1 MRAHHGATL
10 IRVVPN
16 VAQQLLPRVHADGCP
31 DCLPHQV
38 SALAAGA
45 SVALLLVPTH
55 DLRRPHASAH
65 ASPAAAARGN
75 QPDEGG
81 NQPEEGGNQD
91 GHQQERPLL
100 AQPAPLPRPLLVRT
114 DNIGV
119 VQVGL

>member
-1 MRAHHGATL
+1 M
-10 IRVVPN
+10 
-16 VAQQLLPRVHADGCP
+16 
-31 DCLPHQV
+31 
-38 SALAAGA
+38 
-45 SVALLLVPTH
+45 ALLLVPTH

-65 ASPAAAARGN
+65 ASPAAAVRGNQPDEGGDEGGN

-81 NQPEEGGNQD
+81 NQPDEGGNQPDEGGNQPDEGGNQPDEGGNQD

>member
-1 MRAHHGATL
+1 M
-10 IRVVPN
+10 
-16 VAQQLLPRVHADGCP
+16 
-31 DCLPHQV
+31 
-38 SALAAGA
+38 
-45 SVALLLVPTH
+45 ALLLVPTH

-81 NQPEEGGNQD
+81 NQPDEGGNQD
-91 GHQQERPLL
+91 DHQQERPLL
-100 AQPAPLPRPLLVRT
+100 AQPAPLPRPLMVRT

>member
-1 MRAHHGATL
+1 MWR
-10 IRVVPN
+10 
-16 VAQQLLPRVHADGCP
+16 LPRVHADGRPECLAHQA

-65 ASPAAAARGN
+65 ASAAAAKGGN

-81 NQPEEGGNQD
+81 NQAGHHQD
-91 GHQQERPLL
+91 RQLL
-100 AQPAPLPRPLLVRT
+100 AQPAPLPRPLMLRT

-119 VQVGL
+119 VQVGF